1 VGLPLAALGT
11 VAWYLPFKSPRVTLG
26 LYRPVYEAV
35 ASLKLATALI
45 AFPAMYAVWLAAA
58 WLVAGLI
65 GTLATALVLP
75 AVGIVA
81 LRWRDR
87 WGRVREDARIFW
99 RALRGREL
107 RDQLVERRRALV
119 EEFDA
124 VARRW
129 QAEERDRQR
138 EPL

>member
-1 VGLPLAALGT
+1 
-11 VAWYLPFKSPRVTLG
+11 
-26 LYRPVYEAV
+26 
-35 ASLKLATALI
+35 
-45 AFPAMYAVWLAAA
+45 
-58 WLVAGLI
+58 LVAGLI

-99 RALRGREL
+99 RALRRREL